1 MTALADANIK
11 EVDKFIREALEA
23 ALEAQVN
30 AFREQTLGRSD
41 LKRGLR

>member
-23 ALEAQVN
+23 ALE
-30 AFREQTLGRSD
+30 REQLRQAKTD
-41 LKRGLR
+41 LKL